1 MVTSVWSAVS
11 PQRGRFW
18 DRSDEHFREVAR
30 PVLAAFIHPTIN
42 AVSDIPRL
50 AWMWMKLQDRGYN
63 LLHAKVAL
71 LGFRRR
77 GGEGYV
83 IRLAVSTGNWTQD
96 PLTDSIDLSWLIDV
110 DTASNKQDVADIR
123 AAQAMFNWLKE
134 RADCSLIERDYD
146 GHRPDVRLETAIDAL
161 PTSDTHPVLSTV
173 GKQRYSRKLST
184 KSG

>member
-1 MVTSVWSAVS
+1 MHNNTLYSLFMPPENYYGDFGLVCGFTATRQVLGQIRRTFS
-11 PQRGRFW
+11 G
-18 DRSDEHFREVAR
+18 EVAR

-42 AVSDIPRL
+42 AVSDIPGL

-96 PLTDSIDLSWLIDV
+96 PLTDSVDLFWLIDV
-110 DTASNKQDVADIR
+110 DTASPGNPPQ
-123 AAQAMFNWLKE
+123 N
-134 RADCSLIERDYD
+134 
-146 GHRPDVRLETAIDAL
+146 
-161 PTSDTHPVLSTV
+161 
-173 GKQRYSRKLST
+173 
-184 KSG
+184 